1 MRIARLILGL
11 VAALAVIP
19 VVLFASR
26 ADAQGGGAVMRV
38 VAPPEEIDASED
50 EVRVEIAADNVDN
63 LGGFQFVLSFDDN
76 VLEFK
81 RLENGLF
88 LGSTGRDVQCG
99 EITVQSGALRYTCV
113 TLRID
118 PEGPDGSGTLATL
131 FFDPKDG
138 GTSQLALSNTK
149 LVTPAAT
156 EMEMTTQ
163 DAELK
168 VKGDDSFNILLIVLI
183 AVGVVA
189 AVVIVG
195 AAAFVLTRRGRTSSA
210 T

>member
-1 MRIARLILGL
+1 MRSGRFLLGL
-11 VAALAVIP
+11 IAALAAVS
-19 VVLFASR
+19 VLLISAG
-26 ADAQGGGAVMRV
+26 AEAQGGEAVMRV
-38 VAPPEEIDASED
+38 VAPPEEIDASQD
-50 EVRVEIAADNVDN
+50 EVRVEVVADNVDN
-63 LGGFQFVLSFDDN
+63 LGGFQFVLSFDDD

-88 LGSTGRDVQCG
+88 LGQTGRDVQCG

-113 TLRID
+113 TLRLD
-118 PEGPDGSGTLATL
+118 PEGPDGSGTLVTL

-149 LVTPAAT
+149 LVTPAAQ

-168 VKGDDSFNILLIVLI
+168 VKGDDGLNVLLISLI
-183 AVGVVA
+183 AAGAVA

-195 AAAFVLTRRGRTSSA
+195 AGAFLLTRRERSTAAS
-210 T
+210 